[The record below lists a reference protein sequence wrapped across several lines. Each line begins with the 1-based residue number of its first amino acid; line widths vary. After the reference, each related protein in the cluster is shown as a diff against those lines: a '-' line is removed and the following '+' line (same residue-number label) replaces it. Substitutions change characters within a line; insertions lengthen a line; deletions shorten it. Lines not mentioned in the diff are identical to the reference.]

1 MAAPSGTIWGS
12 TVGGYGRIGIYKS
25 LSNTNTASTL
35 TVQVWFWSKYT
46 VDDDNNTL
54 YYTLSSSSGGS
65 ATDSKGSKNINT
77 TVASGSGWST
87 TNQVK
92 LYEYTHAAITRGTSA
107 QTKYLYAKLTNVDR
121 VGGTMT
127 VSTSVSIPA
136 LTKYTVSYNANGGSG
151 APSSQT
157 KYYGKTLTLSSTK
170 PTRTGYTFKGWA
182 TSASGSVT
190 YAAGASY
197 TANAS
202 VTLYAVWQANTYTI
216 KYNANGGTGAPSN
229 QTKTHGVTLTL
240 SSTKPTRASVN
251 SGDGIVITYTF
262 KGWATSAN
270 SSTVAYAAGAKY
282 TSNASVTL
290 YAVWSTAT
298 TVTEYDVTYNTNGG
312 SNVSPQVKKKGTA
325 LTLRSTIPTKTG
337 YTFKGWGL
345 SEDDTTVDYA
355 AGASYTKD
363 ADIVLYAIWTPW
375 THTVQ
380 FNANGGTGTVPSSFT
395 KTTDVDAMIP
405 DSNLSKTNCVFKCWS
420 TKASGSG
427 GTNYYVGDAYEATKN
442 GGTVTLYAIWKER
455 KVLIYK
461 ANKNCEAVEFI
472 ESDEILGFENTGMVY
487 APEFI
492 EGNTLVLGETEF
504 CFGELV
510 ER

>member
-1 MAAPSGTIWGS
+1 MAAPSGIVWGS
-12 TVGGYGRIGIYKS
+12 IVGGYGRIGIYVK
-25 LSNTNTASTL
+25 LTNTNTQT
-35 TVQVWFWSKYT
+35 TRHTEVWFWSKYS
-46 VDDDNNTL
+46 VDDSANTL
-54 YYTLSSSSGGS
+54 YYNDNASS
-65 ATDSKGSKNINT
+65 ATTSVGSVNINT

-87 TNQVK
+87 SNQVK
-92 LYEYTHAAITRGTSA
+92 LKEYDYTFNRGTSSSKRYVA
-107 QTKYLYAKLTNVDR
+107 AKLINIDR
-121 VGGTMT
+121 VGGTMS
-127 VSTSVSIPA
+127 VSTSYTIPA
-136 LTKYTVSYNANGGSG
+136 LAKYTVSYNANGGSG
-151 APSSQT
+151 APSSQS

-182 TSASGSVT
+182 TSSSGSVA
-190 YAAGASY
+190 YASGASY

-202 VTLYAVWQANTYTI
+202 ATLYAVWQANTYTV
-216 KYNANGGTGAPSN
+216 KYNASGGTGAPSN
-229 QTKTHGVTLTL
+229 QTKTHGVALTL

-251 SGDGIVITYTF
+251 NDGVTTTYTF

-282 TSNASVTL
+282 TTNASVTL
-290 YAVWSTAT
+290 YAVWSTAS

-325 LTLRSTIPTKTG
+325 LTLRSTVPTKNG

-380 FNANGGTGTVPSSFT
+380 FNKNGGTGTVPSSFT
-395 KTTDVDAMIP
+395 KTTDIDVIIP
-405 DSNLSKTNCVFKCWS
+405 DSNLSKANCVFKCWS
-420 TKASGSG
+420 TSASGSN
-427 GTNYYVGDAYEATKN
+427 GTNYYVGDAYEATRN
-442 GGTVTLYAIWKER
+442 GGTATLYAIWKER

-461 ANKNCEAVEFI
+461 TDKKCEAVEFI
-472 ESDEILGFENTGMVY
+472 ESDEILGFENTGMIY

-492 EGNTLVLGETEF
+492 EDGSVVLSGAAF
-504 CFGELV
+504 HFGELV

>member
-1 MAAPSGTIWGS
+1 MAAPSGTVWGS
-12 TVGGYGRIGIYKS
+12 VVGGYGRIGIYKS
-25 LSNTNTASTL
+25 ISNTNTASTI

-54 YYTLSSSSGGS
+54 YYTMGSSSGGS

-77 TVASGSGWST
+77 TVASGTGWST

-92 LYEYTHAAITRGTSA
+92 LYEYTHAAINRGTSA
-107 QTKYLYAKLTNVDR
+107 QTRYLYAKLTNVDR

-151 APSSQT
+151 APSAQS

-170 PTRTGYTFKGWA
+170 PSRTGYTFKGWA
-182 TSASGSVT
+182 TSSGGSVA
-190 YAAGASY
+190 YASGASY

-202 VTLYAVWQANTYTI
+202 ITLYAIWQANTYTI
-216 KYNANGGTGAPSN
+216 KYNANGGTGAPSS

-240 SSTKPTRASVN
+240 SSTKPTRASVTEN
-251 SGDGIVITYTF
+251 GVTTTYTF
-262 KGWATSAN
+262 KGWATS
-270 SSTVAYAAGAKY
+270 STATSVSYTAGAKY
-282 TSNASVTL
+282 TANASVTF
-290 YAVWSTAT
+290 YAVWSTKT
-298 TVTEYDVTYNTNGG
+298 TTTEYDVTYNTNGG
-312 SNVSPQVKKKGTA
+312 SNVSPQIKTKGVA
-325 LTLRSTIPTKTG
+325 LTLRSTIPTKSG

-345 SEDDTTVDYA
+345 SEDDPTVDYA
-355 AGASYTKD
+355 AGASYTIN

-380 FNANGGTGTVPSSFT
+380 FNLNGGTGTVPSSFT
-395 KTTDVDAMIP
+395 KTTDVDVMIP
-405 DSNLSKTNCVFKCWS
+405 DINISKPNCVFKCWS

-427 GTNYYVGDAYEATKN
+427 GTEYYIGDAYTTAKN
-442 GGTVTLYAIWKER
+442 GGTVTLYAIWKE
-455 KVLIYK
+455 KKILVYK
-461 ANKNCEAVEFI
+461 STKNCEAVEFV
-472 ESDEILGFENTGMVY
+472 ETDEILGFDNNATVY

-492 EGNTLVLGETEF
+492 EDNSVVLGETEF
-504 CFGELV
+504 HFNEII

>member
-1 MAAPSGTIWGS
+1 MAAPSGIVWGS
-12 TVGGYGRIGIYKS
+12 TVGGYGRIGIYVK
-25 LSNTNTASTL
+25 LTNTNTET
-35 TVQVWFWSKYT
+35 TRHTEIWFWSKYT
-46 VDDDNNTL
+46 VDDSANTFYYDDNAT
-54 YYTLSSSSGGS
+54 S
-65 ATDSKGSKNINT
+65 ATTSRGAVNINT

-87 TNQVK
+87 SNQVK
-92 LYEYTHAAITRGTSA
+92 LKEYDYTFTRGTSSSKRYVA
-107 QTKYLYAKLTNVDR
+107 AKLTNIDR

-127 VSTSVSIPA
+127 CSTSYTIPA

-151 APSSQT
+151 APSSQS
-157 KYYGKTLTLSSTK
+157 KYYGKTLTLSGTK
-170 PTRTGYTFKGWA
+170 PSRTGYTFKGWA
-182 TSASGSVT
+182 TSSGGSVT
-190 YAAGASY
+190 YASGASY

-202 VTLYAVWQANTYTI
+202 TTLYAVWQAKTYTV

-240 SSTKPTRASVN
+240 SSTKPTRASIN
-251 SGDGIVITYTF
+251 NDGVLTTFTF

-282 TSNASVTL
+282 TANASVTL
-290 YAVWSTAT
+290 YAIWSSAT
-298 TVTEYDVTYNTNGG
+298 SITEYDVTYNTNGG
-312 SNVSPQVKKKGTA
+312 STVNPQVKKKGTA
-325 LTLRSTIPTKTG
+325 LTLRTTVPTKTG

-363 ADIVLYAIWTPW
+363 EDIILYAIWTPW

-380 FNANGGTGTVPSSFT
+380 FNINGGTGTVPSSFT
-395 KTTDVDAMIP
+395 KTTDIDVAIP
-405 DSNLSKTNCVFKCWS
+405 EGNISKANCVFKCWS
-420 TKASGSG
+420 TKSSGSN
-427 GTNYYVGDAYEATKN
+427 GTNYYIGDAYEATKN

-461 ANKNCEAVEFI
+461 ADKSCEAVEFI
-472 ESDEILGFENTGMVY
+472 ESDEIIGFENTGMVY

-492 EGNTLVLGETEF
+492 EDDSLILGETSF
-504 CFGELV
+504 HFGELV

>member
-1 MAAPSGTIWGS
+1 MAAPSGIKWGS
-12 TVGGYGRIGIYKS
+12 IVGGYGRIGIYTS
-25 LSNTNTASTL
+25 LTTTNT
-35 TVQVWFWSKYT
+35 TVTPKVEVWFWSKYT
-46 VDDDNNTL
+46 VDDNNNTL
-54 YYTLSSSSGGS
+54 YYTLSSSPSS
-65 ATDSKGSKNINT
+65 AKDSKGSKSINT

-92 LYEYTHAAITRGTSA
+92 LFEYTHAAITRGTSS
-107 QTKYLYAKLTNVDR
+107 QTRYLYAKLTNVDR
-121 VGGTMT
+121 VGGTM
-127 VSTSVSIPA
+127 SVNTTISIPA

-151 APSSQT
+151 APSSQS

-170 PTRTGYTFKGWA
+170 PSRTGYTFKGWA
-182 TSASGSVT
+182 TSASGSVA
-190 YAAGASY
+190 YASGASY

-240 SSTKPTRASVN
+240 SSTKPTRASVD
-251 SGDGIVITYTF
+251 SGDGVLTKYTF

-282 TSNASVTL
+282 TANASVTL
-290 YAVWSTAT
+290 YAVWSTST
-298 TVTEYDVTYNTNGG
+298 TITEYDVVYNTNGG

-363 ADIVLYAIWTPW
+363 ADIILYAIWTPW

-380 FNANGGTGTVPSSFT
+380 FNVNGGTGTVPSSFT
-395 KTTDVDAMIP
+395 KITDVDVMI
-405 DSNLSKTNCVFKCWS
+405 SAGNISKTNCVFKCWS

-427 GTNYYVGDAYEATKN
+427 GTNYYIGDAYEATKN

-455 KVLIYK
+455 KVLVYK

-492 EGNTLVLGETEF
+492 EDNSIIFNSIEF
-504 CFGELV
+504 HFGELV

>member
-1 MAAPSGTIWGS
+1 MAAPSGIVWGS
-12 TVGGYGRIGIYKS
+12 IVGGYGRIGIYVK
-25 LSNTNTASTL
+25 LTNTNTQT
-35 TVQVWFWSKYT
+35 TRHTEIWFWSKYS
-46 VDDDNNTL
+46 VDDSANTFYYDDNAT
-54 YYTLSSSSGGS
+54 S
-65 ATDSKGSKNINT
+65 ATTSKGAVNINT

-87 TNQVK
+87 SNQVK
-92 LYEYTHAAITRGTSA
+92 LKEYDYTFTRGTSSSKRYVA
-107 QTKYLYAKLTNVDR
+107 AKLTNVDR

-127 VSTSVSIPA
+127 CSTSYTIPA

-151 APSSQT
+151 APSAQS

-170 PTRTGYTFKGWA
+170 PSRTGYTFKGWA
-182 TSASGSVT
+182 TSSSGGVA
-190 YAAGASY
+190 YAARASY

-202 VTLYAVWQANTYTI
+202 VTLYAVWQANTYTV

-251 SGDGIVITYTF
+251 NDGVLTTYTF

-282 TSNASVTL
+282 TANSSVTL

-298 TVTEYDVTYNTNGG
+298 TITEYDVTYNTNGG
-312 SNVSPQVKKKGTA
+312 SDVSPQVKKKGTA
-325 LTLRSTIPTKTG
+325 LTLRSTIPTKNG

-363 ADIVLYAIWTPW
+363 ADIILYAIWTPW

-380 FNANGGTGTVPSSFT
+380 FNVNGGTGTVPSSFT
-395 KTTDVDAMIP
+395 KTTDVDVMIP
-405 DSNLSKTNCVFKCWS
+405 EGNISKANCVFKCWS

-427 GTNYYVGDAYEATKN
+427 GINYYIGDAYEATKN

-461 ANKNCEAVEFI
+461 ADKSCEAVEFI

-492 EGNTLVLGETEF
+492 EDNTLILGETEF
-504 CFGELV
+504 HFGELV

>member
-1 MAAPSGTIWGS
+1 MAAPSGIVWGS
-12 TVGGYGRIGIYKS
+12 TVGGYGRIGIYVK
-25 LSNTNTASTL
+25 LTNTNTQT
-35 TVQVWFWSKYT
+35 TRHTEVWFWSKYT
-46 VDDDNNTL
+46 VDDSANTL
-54 YYTLSSSSGGS
+54 YYNDNASS
-65 ATDSKGSKNINT
+65 ATTSVGSVNINT

-87 TNQVK
+87 SNQVK
-92 LYEYTHAAITRGTSA
+92 LKEYDYTFNRGTSSSKRYVA
-107 QTKYLYAKLTNVDR
+107 AKLTNIDR

-127 VSTSVSIPA
+127 VSTSYTIPA

-151 APSSQT
+151 APSSQS

-182 TSASGSVT
+182 TSASGSVA
-190 YAAGASY
+190 YASGASY

-202 VTLYAVWQANTYTI
+202 ATLYAVWQANTYTV
-216 KYNANGGTGAPSN
+216 KYNASGGTGAPSN
-229 QTKTHGVTLTL
+229 QTKTHGVALTL

-251 SGDGIVITYTF
+251 NDGITTTYTF

-282 TSNASVTL
+282 TANASVTL
-290 YAVWSTAT
+290 YAVWSTAS

-312 SNVSPQVKKKGTA
+312 SNVTSQVKKKGTA
-325 LTLRSTIPTKTG
+325 LTLRSTIPTKNG

-380 FNANGGTGTVPSSFT
+380 FNKNGGTGTVPSSFT
-395 KTTDVDAMIP
+395 KTTDIDVVIP
-405 DSNLSKTNCVFKCWS
+405 DSNLSKANCVFKCWS
-420 TKASGSG
+420 TNASGSNG
-427 GTNYYVGDAYEATKN
+427 ANYYVGDAYEATRN

-461 ANKNCEAVEFI
+461 TDKKCEAVEFI
-472 ESDEILGFENTGMVY
+472 ESDEILGFENTGMIY

-492 EGNTLVLGETEF
+492 EDGSVVLSGTAF
-504 CFGELV
+504 HFGELV

>member
-1 MAAPSGTIWGS
+1 MAAPSGIVWGS
-12 TVGGYGRIGIYKS
+12 TVGGYGRIGIYVK
-25 LSNTNTASTL
+25 LTNTNTET
-35 TVQVWFWSKYT
+35 TRHTEIWFWSKYT
-46 VDDDNNTL
+46 VDDSANTFYYDDNAT
-54 YYTLSSSSGGS
+54 S
-65 ATDSKGSKNINT
+65 ATTSRGAVNINT
-77 TVASGSGWST
+77 TVSSGSGWST

-92 LYEYTHAAITRGTSA
+92 LKEYDYTFTRGTSSSKRYVA
-107 QTKYLYAKLTNVDR
+107 AKLTNIDR

-127 VSTSVSIPA
+127 CSTSYTIPA

-151 APSSQT
+151 APSSQS
-157 KYYGKTLTLSSTK
+157 KYYGKTLTLSGTK
-170 PTRTGYTFKGWA
+170 PSRTGYTFKGWA
-182 TSASGSVT
+182 TSSGGSVA
-190 YAAGASY
+190 YASGASY

-202 VTLYAVWQANTYTI
+202 VTLYAVWQAKTYAV

-229 QTKTHGVTLTL
+229 QTKTHGIALTL
-240 SSTKPTRASVN
+240 SSTKPTRASIN
-251 SGDGIVITYTF
+251 NDGVLTTFTF

-282 TSNASVTL
+282 TANASVTL
-290 YAVWSTAT
+290 YAIWSSAT
-298 TVTEYDVTYNTNGG
+298 SITEYDVTYNTNGG
-312 SNVSPQVKKKGTA
+312 STVNPQVKKKGTA
-325 LTLRSTIPTKTG
+325 LTLRSTIPTKNG

-363 ADIVLYAIWTPW
+363 ADIILYAIWTPW

-380 FNANGGTGTVPSSFT
+380 FNINGGTGTVPSSFT
-395 KTTDVDAMIP
+395 KTTDIDVAIP
-405 DSNLSKTNCVFKCWS
+405 EGNISKANCVFKCWS
-420 TKASGSG
+420 TKSSGSN
-427 GTNYYVGDAYEATKN
+427 GTNYYIGDAYEATKN

-461 ANKNCEAVEFI
+461 SDKSCEAVEFI
-472 ESDEILGFENTGMVY
+472 ESDEIIGFENTGMVY

-492 EGNTLVLGETEF
+492 EDDSLILGETSF
-504 CFGELV
+504 HFGELV

>member
-1 MAAPSGTIWGS
+1 MAAPSGIVWGS
-12 TVGGYGRIGIYKS
+12 IVGGYGRIGIYVK
-25 LSNTNTASTL
+25 LTNTNTQT
-35 TVQVWFWSKYT
+35 TRHTEIWFWSKYS
-46 VDDDNNTL
+46 VDDSANTFYYNDNAT
-54 YYTLSSSSGGS
+54 S
-65 ATDSKGSKNINT
+65 ATTSKGAVNINT

-87 TNQVK
+87 SNQVK
-92 LYEYTHAAITRGTSA
+92 LKEYDYTFTRGTSSSKRYVA
-107 QTKYLYAKLTNVDR
+107 AKLTNVDR

-127 VSTSVSIPA
+127 CSTSYTIPA

-151 APSSQT
+151 APSSQS

-170 PTRTGYTFKGWA
+170 PSRTGYTFKGWA
-182 TSASGSVT
+182 TTASGSVA
-190 YAAGASY
+190 YASGASY

-202 VTLYAVWQANTYTI
+202 VTFYAVWQANTYTV

-240 SSTKPTRASVN
+240 SSTKPTKS
-251 SGDGIVITYTF
+251 STTSDGVTTSYTF

-270 SSTVAYAAGAKY
+270 SSTVAYTAGAKY
-282 TSNASVTL
+282 TANASVTL
-290 YAVWSTAT
+290 YAVWSTTT

-325 LTLRSTIPTKTG
+325 LTLKSTIPTKTG

-355 AGASYTKD
+355 AGATYNKD

-380 FNANGGTGTVPSSFT
+380 FNVNGGTGTVPSSFT
-395 KTTDVDAMIP
+395 KTTDVDVMIP
-405 DSNLSKTNCVFKCWS
+405 EGNISKANCVFKCWS
-420 TKASGSG
+420 TNASGSG
-427 GTNYYVGDAYEATKN
+427 GTNYYIGDAYEATKN

-461 ANKNCEAVEFI
+461 VDKSCEAVEFI

-492 EGNTLVLGETEF
+492 EGSSVIFDSTSF
-504 CFGELV
+504 HFGELI